1 MGSCNNLSL
10 LEFSCLI
17 ISQSGRNSILREH
30 CWWGDVTTPQL
41 FSELK
46 LYGCHTPGFSKAER
60 FSRMLAP
67 TICRFSCLPADFPLS
82 WNKIFE
88 YKENSA
94 VSIIL
99 KDLFLSILNGK
110 RNRKSMQTNFLAKG
124 RIPFEWHWSYDT
136 VPLQV
141 CDLVIIFIIVFTD
154 GDPIAGQFWESSG
167 NPGLSRWIIIIPFQS
182 VA

>member
-1 MGSCNNLSL
+1 METIAGCWSHDIVTLQLVWALLMRKCNNTTTFFQTETL
-10 LEFSCLI
+10 LKSHYRIFYGGKVFPDVS
-17 ISQSGRNSILREH
+17 SYHSSIFLLT
-30 CWWGDVTTPQL
+30 G
-41 FSELK
+41 
-46 LYGCHTPGFSKAER
+46 R
-60 FSRMLAP
+60 FS
-67 TICRFSCLPADFPLS
+67 TIL
-82 WNKIFE
+82 KQIFE
-88 YKENSA
+88 YQENSG
-94 VSIIL
+94 VSMIL
-99 KDLFLSILNGK
+99 KVLFLSILNGK